1 MKTSN
6 RSKVVAYLIATWFK
20 SGLSPKAP
28 GTVGSLATLP
38 LAFVMI
44 YFYGTLGIGIAAI
57 LIFILGLK
65 ATQIVL
71 KDSVDD
77 QDPGFVVVDETVGQL
92 LAFLFVAH
100 LPLNLWAY
108 IFGFTFFRIFD
119 IIKKGPVGYFDRNFH
134 GAFGVMF
141 DDVVAGLMAACCL
154 WLLYY
159 TYPPLIVGTL
169 F

>member
-1 MKTSN
+1 MKPTKHSL
-6 RSKVVAYLIATWFK
+6 SVAYLIVTWFK

-28 GTVGSLATLP
+28 GTMGSLATLP

-44 YFYGTLGIGIAAI
+44 YFYGTLGIAVSAV

-71 KDSVDD
+71 KDSIDD

-100 LPLNLWAY
+100 LPINLWAY
-108 IFGFTFFRIFD
+108 IFGFAFFRIFD
-119 IIKKGPVGYFDRNFH
+119 IIKKGPVGYCDKNFH

-141 DDVVAGLMAACCL
+141 DDVVAGLMAAGCL
-154 WLLYY
+154 WILYY
-159 TYPPLIVGTL
+159 IYPPLIVGTI